1 MRSEARAYAFKVIFS
16 SLFEDNNE
24 TKNAIMLESG
34 LNANDTDFA
43 TTLIE
48 AFETNKI
55 AIENTIKNIVVG
67 YEFDRIYNVDL
78 ALISLAVAEI
88 QYVNTPKAVVI
99 NEVLE
104 IAKKFS
110 TENSQKFINGVLAK
124 V

>member
-1 MRSEARAYAFKVIFS
+1 MRSEARVCAFKVIFS
-16 SLFEDNNE
+16 SLFEDNNQ

-48 AFETNKI
+48 AFEANKI

>member
-1 MRSEARAYAFKVIFS
+1 MRSETRAYAFKVIFS

>member
-1 MRSEARAYAFKVIFS
+1 MRSEARVVAFKVIFS

>member
-1 MRSEARAYAFKVIFS
+1 MRSEARVAAFKVIFS